1 MKLVPPGLERVFFA
15 IVDPL
20 IGGLVRVG
28 VRPNTITTIGVGLV
42 IASAVAFGMGSIR
55 LGGLLL
61 LLSGVVDTFDGAV
74 ARRTGATSKFGAF
87 YDSTLDRIGDGATFI
102 GIGLYFLTAPEIA
115 YRNVAVVV
123 CMVAILASLVVSY
136 TRARAEGLEGSPKE
150 AGLIVEN
157 CAGMGS
163 KIGASFGEIGRL
175 IQAVGS
181 PRMKVCLDTE
191 HCFAAGY
198 NIADPK
204 ALDEAMHEFD
214 REIGLERLVAVHAN
228 DAKVELGSGV
238 DRHENIGDGHIGTA
252 GFEVLM
258 GHPAFGDVPFL
269 LEVPGFEKDGPD
281 KKNVDILKR
290 IRTKVAGR

>member
-28 VRPNTITTIGVGLV
+28 IRPNAITTIGVGFV

-102 GIGLYFLTAPEIA
+102 GLGLYFMTAPEIA

-136 TRARAEGLEGSPKE
+136 TRARAEGL
-150 AGLIVEN
+150 GLE
-157 CAGMGS
+157 C
-163 KIGASFGEIGRL
+163 R
-175 IQAVGS
+175 VG
-181 PRMKVCLDTE
+181 
-191 HCFAAGY
+191 
-198 NIADPK
+198 IAQR
-204 ALDEAMHEFD
+204 A
-214 REIGLERLVAVHAN
+214 ERLVGIGGSALIIGPGPGGLVLSSIVAVLTLLSVITIGQRIVHIYSITEGAQASRGN
-228 DAKVELGSGV
+228 DDAPEALDTIAKGS
-238 DRHENIGDGHIGTA
+238 
-252 GFEVLM
+252 
-258 GHPAFGDVPFL
+258 
-269 LEVPGFEKDGPD
+269 
-281 KKNVDILKR
+281 
-290 IRTKVAGR
+290 

>member
-20 IGGLVRVG
+20 IGWLVRVG
-28 VRPNTITTIGVGLV
+28 IRPNTITTIGVGFV

-102 GIGLYFLTAPEIA
+102 GLGLYFMTAPEIA

-136 TRARAEGLEGSPKE
+136 TRARAEGL
-150 AGLIVEN
+150 GLE
-157 CAGMGS
+157 C
-163 KIGASFGEIGRL
+163 R
-175 IQAVGS
+175 VG
-181 PRMKVCLDTE
+181 
-191 HCFAAGY
+191 
-198 NIADPK
+198 IAQR
-204 ALDEAMHEFD
+204 A
-214 REIGLERLVAVHAN
+214 ERLVGIGGSALIIGPGPGGLVLSSIVAVLTLLSVITIGQRIVHIYSITEGAQASRGN
-228 DAKVELGSGV
+228 DDAPEALDTTAKGS
-238 DRHENIGDGHIGTA
+238 
-252 GFEVLM
+252 
-258 GHPAFGDVPFL
+258 
-269 LEVPGFEKDGPD
+269 
-281 KKNVDILKR
+281 
-290 IRTKVAGR
+290 